1 MKFKV
6 FRFKKVKSTN
16 NTAIRIIR
24 NSKLENGMIISELQS
39 DGRGQYGRR
48 WISEK
53 GNLFVSLF
61 YVQNNLYLTLK
72 QLTKINSFLVKKLL
86 AKYYKKKI
94 DFKKPNDLLIKKK
107 KICGILQET
116 IDKLDKKYLI
126 VGIGINLIKSPNINN
141 YPTTNF
147 YDLIKKKISKKKV
160 EMDLKQIFENKFKS
174 LINKKK

>member
-94 DFKKPNDLLIKKK
+94 NFKKPNDLLIKKK

-126 VGIGINLIKSPNINN
+126 VGIGINLIKSPSINN
-141 YPTTNF
+141 YPTTNL